1 PGSDNLKTQRTG
13 RILGWVASVPVQG
26 WRAPLRVLGPQ
37 PRSNA
42 MGPHKQRESSSVY
55 AIVRCGGRQEKAAV
69 DDVLTVDT
77 LAGEVGSSVTLPAV
91 LVVDDGKVISDP
103 DELGRYRVTAE
114 IMGAVVGPKIN
125 IIHFKNKTGYRRRM
139 GHRQRYTQV
148 RITGIAAERK
158 AAARK

>member
-1 PGSDNLKTQRTG
+1 MKPGHLSQDAGCNAGEPLFVRTVRSRG
-13 RILGWVASVPVQG
+13 PAP
-26 WRAPLRVLGPQ
+26 RAAKGE
-37 PRSNA
+37 
-42 MGPHKQRESSSVY
+42 RESFVY

-103 DELGRYRVTAE
+103 DELGHYQVTAE
-114 IMGAVVGPKIN
+114 IMGAVAGPKIN
-125 IIHFKNKTGYRRRM
+125 IIHYKNKTGYRRRM

-148 RITGIAAERK
+148 KITGIAAERK
-158 AAARK
+158 AAARKKS